1 MGIYWL
7 SETDLRELIEK
18 LCSSICDAS
27 HTVADEVKKLREAI
41 NRVNNNVKS
50 DGCNSQSEQNT
61 EKSVQPTVD
70 DKSNE
75 FSNTDRSCVENII
88 EQKLKKFKSE
98 IYQKWSDAQEKRTE
112 ELECAKEDLKK
123 EKEELKGELKH
134 VKKELTEEKIKTKE
148 LECVKDE
155 LENEKLKITALS
167 HENQDLLA
175 EKVKVI
181 GELERVKKELEAE
194 KLKTNELDRVKEELS
209 KKIIDV
215 NQKLEEERKK
225 SSNLELRNIE
235 YQKEKEDTM
244 RQLNELTIQKEQVAG
259 VVGKFEEINSSYKS
273 LLEKVIKCES
283 MKDFSISKRLDEI
296 YNSDSPEKILEFR
309 SIVGN
314 EYSFAI
320 DVCNALKNF
329 KKKSDNPQPVTQD
342 EIELIDEVNEFYKK
356 REKRTD
362 ESDKLLYLPKGFNS
376 DNVSGARV
384 PFLSSEMMDISNPL
398 ENQFEYIS
406 DVYTPCFKKYDSIS
420 PLVKALVKGRIKR

>member
-27 HTVADEVKKLREAI
+27 HTVADEIKKLREEI
-41 NRVNNNVKS
+41 NMVNNNVKS

-61 EKSVQPTVD
+61 EKLVQPTVD
-70 DKSNE
+70 GKYNE

-88 EQKLKKFKSE
+88 EQKLKEFKSE
-98 IYQKWSDAQEKRTE
+98 IKKETNKLYQEWSDAQKKARTE
-112 ELECAKEDLKK
+112 ELECAKE
-123 EKEELKGELKH
+123 
-134 VKKELTEEKIKTKE
+134 
-148 LECVKDE
+148 
-155 LENEKLKITALS
+155 
-167 HENQDLLA
+167 DLLA

-181 GELERVKKELEAE
+181 GELECVKKELEAE
-194 KLKTNELDRVKEELS
+194 KIKTNELDRVKEELS

-215 NQKLEEERKK
+215 NQELEEERKK

-235 YQKEKEDTM
+235 YQKEKEETM

-362 ESDKLLYLPKGFNS
+362 ESDKLLYLPKGFNA

>member
-1 MGIYWL
+1 MKHEC
-7 SETDLRELIEK
+7 ETEKTREIERLKHECETEKTREIERLKREYEIEK
-18 LCSSICDAS
+18 
-27 HTVADEVKKLREAI
+27 
-41 NRVNNNVKS
+41 
-50 DGCNSQSEQNT
+50 
-61 EKSVQPTVD
+61 
-70 DKSNE
+70 
-75 FSNTDRSCVENII
+75 
-88 EQKLKKFKSE
+88 
-98 IYQKWSDAQEKRTE
+98 
-112 ELECAKEDLKK
+112 AK
-123 EKEELKGELKH
+123 
-134 VKKELTEEKIKTKE
+134 
-148 LECVKDE
+148 
-155 LENEKLKITALS
+155 
-167 HENQDLLA
+167 
-175 EKVKVI
+175 
-181 GELERVKKELEAE
+181 
-194 KLKTNELDRVKEELS
+194 
-209 KKIIDV
+209 
-215 NQKLEEERKK
+215 
-225 SSNLELRNIE
+225 
-235 YQKEKEDTM
+235 TM
-244 RQLNELTIQKEQVAG
+244 SQLNEITQEKEKVAG

-362 ESDKLLYLPKGFNS
+362 ESDKLLYLPKGFNA

>member
-1 MGIYWL
+1 MCKKIK
-7 SETDLRELIEK
+7 EKDCKENDLFEKNVVDIDK
-18 LCSSICDAS
+18 LCNCMSHSSKVIKDGIGELK
-27 HTVADEVKKLREAI
+27 EVISNFCSCI
-41 NRVNNNVKS
+41 NDNLENS
-50 DGCNSQSEQNT
+50 DGKLKIIDEHIK
-61 EKSVQPTVD
+61 KSLCE
-70 DKSNE
+70 KSNE
-75 FSNTDRSCVENII
+75 IENKCQESINKELKEI
-88 EQKLKKFKSE
+88 EQRIQNFESRINNE
-98 IYQKWSDAQEKRTE
+98 TE
-112 ELECAKEDLKK
+112 RMKHECE
-123 EKEELKGELKH
+123 
-134 VKKELTEEKIKTKE
+134 
-148 LECVKDE
+148 
-155 LENEKLKITALS
+155 
-167 HENQDLLA
+167 A
-175 EKVKVI
+175 EKTREI
-181 GELERVKKELEAE
+181 ERVKHECETE
-194 KLKTNELDRVKEELS
+194 KTREIERLKREYE
-209 KKIIDV
+209 
-215 NQKLEEERKK
+215 
-225 SSNLELRNIE
+225 IE
-235 YQKEKEDTM
+235 KAKTM
-244 RQLNELTIQKEQVAG
+244 SQLNEITQEKEKVAG

-362 ESDKLLYLPKGFNS
+362 ESDKLLYLPKGFNA